1 MRKFA
6 VNTQGNL
13 NLIKVKLARIKKI
26 VVTIIGFTVLIF
38 GIILIVF
45 PGPAFIVIPIGLAI
59 LATEYVW
66 AGKLYDKMKNRI
78 QKMIKK

>member
-1 MRKFA
+1 LRKFA

-13 NLIKVKLARIKKI
+13 NLIKVKLARLKKI
-26 VVTIIGFTVLIF
+26 AVTIIGFTILLF
-38 GIILIVF
+38 GIILTVF

-66 AGKLYDKMKNRI
+66 AKKLYDKMKNRI

>member
-1 MRKFA
+1 M
-6 VNTQGNL
+6 
-13 NLIKVKLARIKKI
+13 KLARLKKI
-26 VVTIIGFTVLIF
+26 VVTIIGFTILVL

-66 AGKLYDKMKNRI
+66 AKNLFEKLKNRLYRNS
-78 QKMIKK
+78 KK

>member
-1 MRKFA
+1 
-6 VNTQGNL
+6 
-13 NLIKVKLARIKKI
+13 VKLARLKKI
-26 VVTIIGFTVLIF
+26 AVTIIGFTILLF

>member
-66 AGKLYDKMKNRI
+66 AKKLYDKMKYRI

>member
-13 NLIKVKLARIKKI
+13 ILIKVKLARIKKI
-26 VVTIIGFTVLIF
+26 AVTIIGFTVLIF

-66 AGKLYDKMKNRI
+66 AKKLYDKMKNRI